1 MDLKK
6 LTKDELI
13 KMVEDRKHLSSVVS
27 EKEKEIERLKEKH
40 REDLKTQEK
49 RTEQRIENAR
59 EEQKEYVQN
68 LRTYVEKH
76 RKNVNELVFQYGALL
91 KTLQGSV
98 DAHIYI
104 NDKII
109 EDLKEE

>member
-6 LTKDELI
+6 LTKEELI
-13 KMVEDRKHLSSVVS
+13 KMVEDRKHLASVVT
-27 EKEKEIERLKEKH
+27 EKEREIERLKEKH
-40 REDLKTQEK
+40 REDLKAQEK
-49 RTEQRIENAR
+49 RTEQRVENAR
-59 EEQKEYVQN
+59 DEQKAYVQK
-68 LRTYVEKH
+68 LKRYVDKH
-76 RKNVNELVFQYGALL
+76 SKTVNELVFQYGALL